1 MEGQI
6 ESACSAKRPFI
17 ILPILLTLTLFNAT
31 LYANDNRPT
40 PPNNELTFKAVPI
53 IANTLAAYHNL
64 KTVKAPS
71 LAKEAEKPLEAVTT
85 ESVNPV
91 ASSVVSVTESKAVT
105 PVVEAVEATPVV
117 KEEKIS
123 SAAIE
128 ATTKM
133 ASTSFSFSTMER
145 TERRQYIAY
154 FAESHTDWGFSYRM
168 GGTSVD
174 KGIDCS
180 GFTRYVL
187 EYFDIKAPRTS
198 REQYDV
204 GEKIAVE
211 QARAGDLVFFGG
223 KKGINHVALVVSNDE
238 KGLVVVHSCGQGIVK
253 ENISESSYWKP
264 KLKSHAVN
272 LFDSS
277 QTK

>member
-6 ESACSAKRPFI
+6 EPASCAKRPFI
-17 ILPILLTLTLFNAT
+17 ILPILLTLTLFNTT
-31 LYANDNRPT
+31 LYATDSNPI
-40 PPNNELTFKAVPI
+40 PPNSELTFKAVPI

-64 KTVKAPS
+64 KTVKAPQ
-71 LAKEAEKPLEAVTT
+71 AKEVETPLEVVKTVSENAVASAV
-85 ESVNPV
+85 SVNEKKIESPV
-91 ASSVVSVTESKAVT
+91 I
-105 PVVEAVEATPVV
+105 EALPLV
-117 KEEKIS
+117 KEETV
-123 SAAIE
+123 AAVATE

-133 ASTSFSFSTMER
+133 ASTNFSFSALER
-145 TERRQYIAY
+145 IERRQYIAY
-154 FAESHTDWGFSYRM
+154 FAESHTDWGFRYRM

-198 REQYDV
+198 QEQYEV

-211 QARAGDLVFFGG
+211 QARTGDLVFFGG
-223 KKGINHVALVVSNDE
+223 KKGINHVALVISNDE

-272 LFDSS
+272 IFDSS
-277 QTK
+277 QIK

>member
-6 ESACSAKRPFI
+6 EPASCAKRPFI
-17 ILPILLTLTLFNAT
+17 ILPILLTLTLFNTT
-31 LYANDNRPT
+31 LYATDNKPT

-64 KTVKAPS
+64 KTVKAPQ
-71 LAKEAEKPLEAVTT
+71 AKEAETPLEVVKTVSENAV
-85 ESVNPV
+85 
-91 ASSVVSVTESKAVT
+91 ASVVSVNGTKLET
-105 PVVEAVEATPVV
+105 PVVEATSVV
-117 KEEKIS
+117 KEEKITS
-123 SAAIE
+123 PITE
-128 ATTKM
+128 TVATPT
-133 ASTSFSFSTMER
+133 STSFSFSSMAR

-154 FAESHTDWGFSYRM
+154 FAESHTDWGFRYRM

-198 REQYDV
+198 QEQYEV

-223 KKGINHVALVVSNDE
+223 KKGINHVALVVSNDD

-253 ENISESSYWKP
+253 ENISESSYWKS
-264 KLKSHAVN
+264 KLKSQAVN
-272 LFDSS
+272 IFDSS
-277 QTK
+277 QIK

>member
-6 ESACSAKRPFI
+6 ETACSAKRPFI
-17 ILPILLTLTLFNAT
+17 ILPILLTLTLFNTT
-31 LYANDNRPT
+31 LYATDNKPT

-64 KTVKAPS
+64 KTVKAPQ
-71 LAKEAEKPLEAVTT
+71 AKEAEKPLEAVTT
-85 ESVNPV
+85 ESV
-91 ASSVVSVTESKAVT
+91 SSVVSNVISVNETLAVT
-105 PVVEAVEATPVV
+105 PVVEATVATPVV

-123 SAAIE
+123 STATE
-128 ATTKM
+128 ATTKTT
-133 ASTSFSFSTMER
+133 STGTSFSFSSLAY

-154 FAESHTDWGFSYRM
+154 FAESHTDWGFRYRM

-180 GFTRYVL
+180 GFTRYIL

-198 REQYDV
+198 QEQYEV

-223 KKGINHVALVVSNDE
+223 KKGINHVALVVSNDD
-238 KGLVVVHSCGQGIVK
+238 KGLVVVHSCGQGMRSIFLTRLK
-253 ENISESSYWKP
+253 LSSHCMK
-264 KLKSHAVN
+264 
-272 LFDSS
+272 
-277 QTK
+277 